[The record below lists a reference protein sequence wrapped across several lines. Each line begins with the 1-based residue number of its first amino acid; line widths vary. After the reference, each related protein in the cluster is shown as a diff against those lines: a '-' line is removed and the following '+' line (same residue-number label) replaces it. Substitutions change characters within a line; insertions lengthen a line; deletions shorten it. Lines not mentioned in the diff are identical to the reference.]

1 MVIPPAVA
9 MSLVLARAAPP
20 GCAKAASCYAGS
32 MDDAHSEYEMD
43 ADTFRHLAEDELNRL
58 PAMFRM
64 AMENVVIVT
73 DDFPTIGTLH
83 EMKADTPFDLLGLY
97 QGWPLTE
104 RDGIATGVLPDMIHL
119 YRQPILSFCRERHE
133 DVRHAIRH
141 VLIHELG
148 HYFGYS
154 DEEMQAIEDETKQER
169 LQ

>member
-1 MVIPPAVA
+1 MA
-9 MSLVLARAAPP
+9 
-20 GCAKAASCYAGS
+20 CYAQPMAS
-32 MDDAHSEYEMD
+32 DLIAADDAAKS
-43 ADTFRHLAEDELNRL
+43 TTDELNAEAFRAIAQQELNSL

-83 EMKADTPFDLLGLY
+83 DMKADTPFDLLGLY

-119 YRQPILSFCRERHE
+119 YRRPILSFCRERGE
-133 DVRHAIRH
+133 DVRQAIRH

-154 DEEMQAIEDETKQER
+154 DEEMEDIEWQANQE
-169 LQ
+169 QQGQ

>member
-1 MVIPPAVA
+1 MADDPKHDGKK
-9 MSLVLARAAPP
+9 AP
-20 GCAKAASCYAGS
+20 GMQAEA
-32 MDDAHSEYEMD
+32 
-43 ADTFRHLAEDELNRL
+43 FRRMAEQELNRL

-83 EMKADTPFDLLGLY
+83 DMKAETPFDLLGLY

-119 YRQPILSFCRERHE
+119 YRRPILRYAEQRGE
-133 DVRHAIRH
+133 DVRRVLRH
-141 VLIHELG
+141 VLMHELG

-154 DEEMQAIEDETKQER
+154 DEEMEAIEWQAKQEH
-169 LQ
+169 Q